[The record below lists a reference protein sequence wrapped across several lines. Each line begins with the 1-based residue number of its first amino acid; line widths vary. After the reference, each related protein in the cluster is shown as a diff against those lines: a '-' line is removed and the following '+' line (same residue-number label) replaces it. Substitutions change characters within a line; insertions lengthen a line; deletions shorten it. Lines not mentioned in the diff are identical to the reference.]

1 MPVIKIV
8 SLYAESHLPK
18 KGWLQGCI
26 MCEII
31 TSHTRLA
38 KVINKPSKT
47 YEIHTYICPHCCRK
61 LNKEEYHT
69 KYIKIID
76 NMLENELSISVV

>member
-38 KVINKPSKT
+38 KVINNFDFSFLAETSSDK
-47 YEIHTYICPHCCRK
+47 I
-61 LNKEEYHT
+61 KEE
-69 KYIKIID
+69 KIKIYKEII
-76 NMLENELSISVV
+76 NKSK